1 LLGLIAL
8 DTVMEVEA
16 MGRAKLLLSWWPEG
30 ERERERER
38 ERENS
43 NQDPPFNTATTW
55 GPSLPHMGIW
65 GHFSSKLQQESQ
77 APHPFAPAL
86 SIAPEAGV

>member
-38 ERENS
+38 ERTPTRIHPS
-43 NQDPPFNTATTW
+43 ILLPPGDQAFHIWAFGGISVLNYNR
-55 GPSLPHMGIW
+55 SLR
-65 GHFSSKLQQESQ
+65 
-77 APHPFAPAL
+77 HPTHLPQHC
-86 SIAPEAGV
+86 P